1 MREALDHFKECIR
14 ERKRLQV
21 AFMNPDCFNI
31 ACRDPEYFRLMKER
45 FEVLADGIGLVI
57 AGKLTGQRLRENING
72 SDMYPHL
79 CEMAEKNGFSIYLL
93 GARPGVAETMRRK
106 TLESYPR
113 LKFAGVRD
121 GCFDL
126 DAGAEQ
132 VVAAINASGAD
143 ILLVAFGV
151 PRQEKWLERWGER
164 LEVPVRIG
172 VGGLFDFYSGR
183 IRRAPLWMREIGM
196 EWSFRLLMEPRRLFR
211 RYIIGNPLF
220 LWRVVRRQLS
230 RR

>member
-1 MREALDHFKECIR
+1 M
-14 ERKRLQV
+14 V
-21 AFMNPDCFNI
+21 A
-31 ACRDPEYFRLMKER
+31 
-45 FEVLADGIGLVI
+45 
-57 AGKLTGQRLRENING
+57 
-72 SDMYPHL
+72 S
-79 CEMAEKNGFSIYLL
+79 
-93 GARPGVAETMRRK
+93 
-106 TLESYPR
+106 
-113 LKFAGVRD
+113 
-121 GCFDL
+121 
-126 DAGAEQ
+126 
-132 VVAAINASGAD
+132 INASGAD

-151 PRQEKWLERWGER
+151 PRQEKWLERWGEQ
-164 LEVPVRIG
+164 LAAPVRIG